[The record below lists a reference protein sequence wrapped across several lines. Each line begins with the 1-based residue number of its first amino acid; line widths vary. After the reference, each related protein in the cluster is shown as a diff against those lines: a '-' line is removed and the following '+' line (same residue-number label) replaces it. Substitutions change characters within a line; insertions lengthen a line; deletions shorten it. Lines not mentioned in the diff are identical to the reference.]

1 MNNLQP
7 YLAENEG
14 RFLDELFSLIRI
26 PSISAEPKHHA
37 DMLLCAERWREML
50 LAAGA
55 DHAEVMP
62 SDGNP
67 LVFAEKH
74 ESNEAQTELIYGHND
89 EMPVAPIELWKSQPF
104 EPEVRD
110 GRIYARGAD
119 DDKGQCFIQL

>member
-74 ESNEAQTELIYGHND
+74 VSNEAQTVLIYGLRCD
-89 EMPVAPIELWKSQPF
+89 ACGT
-104 EPEVRD
+104 D
-110 GRIYARGAD
+110 
-119 DDKGQCFIQL
+119 